1 MANTLLAVGASP
13 AMVHAEEEVEE
24 FVTLASA
31 LLINIGTLSTPWIR
45 SMHKAA
51 AKAQELGKP
60 WVLDPV
66 GVGATTLRTNT
77 ATDLAVSYKPTVIR
91 GNPSEIVALAK
102 NICKELDLQPSE
114 GAQKGVDSS
123 QSSDHA
129 LVPAKALAVECHC
142 VVVVTGKDDFVT
154 DGSNVIKVSNGH
166 PILTKI
172 TAAGC
177 TLTAV
182 LAAFVSLGDPTDV
195 THVMKS
201 CACALSIFGIAAE
214 LAVQDPTAK
223 GPGSVRMQ
231 MLDTYGRFNTQT
243 LWNMAKIS

>member
-1 MANTLLAVGASP
+1 M
-13 AMVHAEEEVEE
+13 
-24 FVTLASA
+24 
-31 LLINIGTLSTPWIR
+31 
-45 SMHKAA
+45 
-51 AKAQELGKP
+51 
-60 WVLDPV
+60 
-66 GVGATTLRTNT
+66 
-77 ATDLAVSYKPTVIR
+77 
-91 GNPSEIVALAK
+91 
-102 NICKELDLQPSE
+102 
-114 GAQKGVDSS
+114 
-123 QSSDHA
+123 
-129 LVPAKALAVECHC
+129 PAKALAVECHC

-214 LAVQDPTAK
+214 LAVQDATAK
-223 GPGSVRMQ
+223 GPGSVRML
-231 MLDTYGRFNTQT
+231 MLDTYGTFNIQT